1 MSRLRELRD
10 DAGLKQDEI
19 ARMLGMSL
27 PNYNKKENGEIKV
40 SLSEAKKISDFYGLS
55 IENIF
60 FNNIVSKKETIDYN
74 NCK

>member
-60 FNNIVSKKETIDYN
+60 FNNIVSKKETINYN